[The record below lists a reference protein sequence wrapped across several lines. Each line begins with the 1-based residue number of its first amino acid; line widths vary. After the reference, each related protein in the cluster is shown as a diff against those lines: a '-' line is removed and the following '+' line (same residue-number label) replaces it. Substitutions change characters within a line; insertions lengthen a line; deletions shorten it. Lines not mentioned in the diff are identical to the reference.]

1 MNDILNELK
10 KCSSIEMLSKT
21 GSIASISD
29 VINKEISPLVINVMT
44 YEELYQV
51 INKLITHWDTFQSDD
66 YFKNEQMKYI
76 FALTHMEGAERNKI
90 INLTD
95 DLYESKDRAKKW
107 YHSIAKIIHP
117 DLNRAYQKQAE
128 DAMKELKIIYS
139 RIQKCFKEEDK

>member
-76 FALTHMEGAERNKI
+76 YLH
-90 INLTD
+90 
-95 DLYESKDRAKKW
+95 
-107 YHSIAKIIHP
+107 
-117 DLNRAYQKQAE
+117 
-128 DAMKELKIIYS
+128 
-139 RIQKCFKEEDK
+139 